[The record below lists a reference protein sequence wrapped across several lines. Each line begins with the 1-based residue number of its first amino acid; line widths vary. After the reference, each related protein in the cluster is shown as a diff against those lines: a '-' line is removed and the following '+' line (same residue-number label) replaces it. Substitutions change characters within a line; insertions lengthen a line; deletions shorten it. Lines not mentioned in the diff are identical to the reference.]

1 LIILIAEDERDYRDA
16 LVEALGYQGHTILTA
31 CNGEKAIQILRRT
44 RVELIIS
51 DIHMPK
57 CMGTQLHEMVRNDKD
72 LKMIPFI
79 YITGY
84 SILRIATPLDQSGL
98 DFMVN
103 KVPFGGLLQMVD
115 CISSRSERA
124 IADRLA
130 YGAS

>member
-1 LIILIAEDERDYRDA
+1 MVILVAEDEADYKDA

-31 CNGEKAIQILRRT
+31 CNGEEAIQILRRT
-44 RVELIIS
+44 PVELIIS

-115 CISSRSERA
+115 GISSRSERT
-124 IADRLA
+124 IADRLT